1 MFNNGLCKKPSRHAC
16 FRRMGDRFDWIILPI
31 SRLCT
36 VTFIHFLNGCAN
48 HVVHGICNLDC
59 STSSRSQSRCISW
72 SWRKKNHELTEK
84 EITTYKLGLEK
95 DLSDV
100 TDAKDDEI
108 THLKNEIENL
118 KTKVEIE
125 TIRAEI
131 YNLKIL
137 AQQK

>member
-1 MFNNGLCKKPSRHAC
+1 MSLTKRENMKTITLTLNKEQEELLLKKLSKAT
-16 FRRMGDRFDWIILPI
+16 FR
-31 SRLCT
+31 
-36 VTFIHFLNGCAN
+36 
-48 HVVHGICNLDC
+48 
-59 STSSRSQSRCISW
+59 
-72 SWRKKNHELTEK
+72 LTEK

-100 TDAKDDEI
+100 YDAKDEEI

-131 YNLKIL
+131 YNLKML